1 MGKETENSGN
11 GNRSDHGKCVEDA
24 LYQKWDSTR
33 KRGKDMEA
41 IKVLVV
47 DDNKRI
53 VTILKEALERES
65 DMEVVGTASDG
76 EEALHKIST
85 LRPDVVLL
93 DLIMPKV
100 DGLGVMERMKKGA
113 PTMSP
118 EFVVVS
124 AVSQERVTENAFRLG
139 AAYYILKPF
148 DTRVVVSRVRAVGQ
162 NEKNMADGE
171 QRVINTVFEN
181 KHRRMADTLES
192 DVTDVIHEI
201 GVPAHIK
208 GYQYLRDAIIMSV
221 NDNEMLGAITKVL
234 YPTIARNYKT
244 TSSRVERAIR
254 HAIEVAWSRG
264 RMETIEELFGYTVNS
279 GKGKPTNSEFI
290 ALIADKI
297 RLEYKLRA

>member
-1 MGKETENSGN
+1 
-11 GNRSDHGKCVEDA
+11 
-24 LYQKWDSTR
+24 
-33 KRGKDMEA
+33 MEA

-201 GVPAHIK
+201 GVPA
-208 GYQYLRDAIIMSV
+208 IIMSV